1 MEGAEGPTLAV
12 KGQPIMTGH
21 ILGAHPFPALPEN
34 ISQARRP
41 LNGPC
46 RPQYLPR
53 PMLHRAGEPL
63 GLRRIIGQ
71 VIAVLVVADYQR
83 PGPPLPLDLPPNLPA
98 WKVGQLLQVAQGNT
112 VLWAV
117 G

>member
-1 MEGAEGPTLAV
+1 MEGAEGPALAV
-12 KGQPIMTGH
+12 KGQPIMTGY

-34 ISQARRP
+34 ISQASP
-41 LNGPC
+41 P
-46 RPQYLPR
+46 PR
-53 PMLHRAGEPL
+53 LHAPSVISPTPYAATPL
-63 GLRRIIGQ
+63 GLCRIIGQ

-83 PGPPLPLDLPPNLPA
+83 PGPPLPLDFPPNLPA

>member
-1 MEGAEGPTLAV
+1 MEGAEGPALAV
-12 KGQPIMTGH
+12 KGQPIMTGY

-34 ISQARRP
+34 ISQASP
-41 LNGPC
+41 P
-46 RPQYLPR
+46 PR
-53 PMLHRAGEPL
+53 LHAPS
-63 GLRRIIGQ
+63 

-83 PGPPLPLDLPPNLPA
+83 PGPPLPLDFPPNLPA